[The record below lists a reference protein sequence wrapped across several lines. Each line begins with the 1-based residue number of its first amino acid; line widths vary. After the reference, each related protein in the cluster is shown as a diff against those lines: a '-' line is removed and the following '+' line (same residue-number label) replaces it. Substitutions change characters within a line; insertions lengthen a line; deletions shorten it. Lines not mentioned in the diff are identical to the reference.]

1 MSMKFR
7 KLHRKVAPILF
18 LPLLATT
25 LTGVAYRLGRSWFG
39 MPKNVAEFFLTIHQG
54 EYLGQPL
61 VPIYVLLVGLGLLGM
76 VVTGVTMLRRRGNS
90 SQRKSAQLSM
100 RTFHRILAP
109 IFFLPLA
116 VSSLTGVIYAL
127 GERWFGL
134 SDEQIEIFLDIHQG
148 SYLGSF
154 FKSIYVLFVGLGLVA
169 LLITGIQITGIFR
182 KRKSQTVEDSL
193 Q

>member
-1 MSMKFR
+1 
-7 KLHRKVAPILF
+7 
-18 LPLLATT
+18 
-25 LTGVAYRLGRSWFG
+25 
-39 MPKNVAEFFLTIHQG
+39 
-54 EYLGQPL
+54 
-61 VPIYVLLVGLGLLGM
+61 
-76 VVTGVTMLRRRGNS
+76 MLRRRGNS
-90 SQRKSAQLSM
+90 SQRKPAQLSM

-127 GERWFGL
+127 GEKWFGL
-134 SDEQIEIFLDIHQG
+134 SDEQIEIFLNIHQG

-169 LLITGIQITGIFR
+169 LLITGIQMTGIFR
-182 KRKSQTVEDSL
+182 KRKSPTVEDSS